1 MSKKYYNIGLLM
13 KKAGKYFPLLFFT
26 LIPTLLIWLPFFFR
40 LESFWNIPLP
50 RDGMVTIVSNYDG
63 PFYIAAAKTLYNKE
77 ALSQFSFN
85 LPLEYYAAH
94 FPLFPL
100 LIRLLGNVMVYPYAM
115 LLITVFGSFLS
126 IFYFYKLVKNY
137 VKPQELYWITF
148 VFSIFPA
155 RWLVVRSVG
164 SPEPLFIGAVIASIY
179 CFKNKKYFWAG
190 IWGALAQLTKSP
202 GILLFIAYIGAIA
215 MPEIR
220 KLAATRFGHWIKTI
234 EFKSF
239 WVILIP
245 VSLLS
250 VFIFYSYS
258 MNDFFAYFHSGD
270 NIHLVFPPFQVF
282 NYQASWVNTHWLEE
296 IIIFY
301 LLAAWGVL
309 KLIEKKEETLA
320 WFTGIFLLS
329 IFFVSHRDIIRYA
342 LPIIPFLYIAYS
354 DIITSKKFKIAFT
367 VIILP
372 IYLFSLAF
380 ISKNTM
386 PISDWTMLL

>member
-1 MSKKYYNIGLLM
+1 M
-13 KKAGKYFPLLFFT
+13 KKLGNYLPLFFYT
-26 LIPTLLIWLPFFFR
+26 LIPTLIIWLPFFFR

-50 RDGMVTIVSNYDG
+50 REGMVTIVSNYDG
-63 PFYIAAAKTLYNKE
+63 PLYIAVAKTLYNKE
-77 ALSQFSFN
+77 ALGQFSFD
-85 LPLEYYAAH
+85 LPNEYYAAH

-100 LIRLLGNVMVYPYAM
+100 LIRLFGYVLVFPYAM
-115 LLITVFGSFLS
+115 LLVTVLSSLLAIT
-126 IFYFYKLVKNY
+126 YFYKLIKNY
-137 VKPQELYWITF
+137 VKPTDAYWITF

-164 SPEPLFIGAVIASIY
+164 SPEPLFIGAIIASLFY
-179 CFKNKKYFWAG
+179 FKNKKYFWAG
-190 IWGALAQLTKSP
+190 MWGAVAQLTKSP
-202 GILLFIAYIGAIA
+202 GILLFIAYAGAIA
-215 MPEIR
+215 MPELR

-234 EFKSF
+234 EFKTL
-239 WVILIP
+239 WVLLIP
-245 VSLLS
+245 ISLFG
-250 VFIFYSYS
+250 VFIFYSQA

-301 LLAAWGVL
+301 LLAGWGVL

-329 IFFVSHRDIIRYA
+329 IFFVSHRDIIRYS
-342 LPIIPFLYIAYS
+342 LPVIPFLYVSYN
-354 DIITSKKFKIAFT
+354 DVVTSKKFKIAFM

-380 ISKNTM
+380 ISGNVM
-386 PISDWTMLL
+386 PVSDWTSLL